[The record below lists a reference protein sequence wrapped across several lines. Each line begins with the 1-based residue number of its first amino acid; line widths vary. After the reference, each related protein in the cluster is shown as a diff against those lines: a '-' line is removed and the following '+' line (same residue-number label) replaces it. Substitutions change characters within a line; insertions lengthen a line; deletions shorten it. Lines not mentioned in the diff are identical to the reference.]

1 MSKYRTPILM
11 AFLVILLAACQGTD
25 NGSDELT
32 VIVDADGT
40 SQGYTYDKQISVG
53 QFLEEIGITL
63 GELDQVNPP
72 LYTQLTNGIRIT
84 VSRIVERNECN
95 DEPLPYE
102 TEIQPWQGLPPG
114 DSQIVQ
120 TGENGVVQVCYL
132 ITEKDGVEISR
143 NANPPIV
150 VKEPR
155 TEIVY
160 VGSEPLDTLISIEG
174 KLAYIAGGQAWIV
187 EGNTVRQRFL
197 TTDGRLDGRV
207 FDLSANGQYLLYT
220 RSTEDETD
228 PEFSNELWAI
238 LNTAA
243 TEPQPV
249 QLVPTDVR
257 YAQWVPGTPAPTVS
271 YSTAIPTDDVPN
283 WRAFND
289 LWVMEL
295 NPDSGDAI
303 SVDEVVATNQLGA
316 YSYWGRGYQWSPDGS
331 QVAWALADSVGVVD
345 LETDEFVTL
354 LSFPVYTTAL
364 ENFWLWIPKLSW
376 TDGGNLITTVHGKPY
391 GAESPE
397 ESIIFDTA
405 VVDTTSGLKVS
416 PFFSES
422 GIWATPTYSPRIDE
436 GDGNYTYLVAY
447 FQAREPLNSP
457 GSQYDLWVAD
467 SDGSNPRLLFPG
479 PNQQGLRP
487 DPEDGVAWS
496 PTGRYIAVIHQKN
509 LWIIEVQTGTGYQIT
524 SGGQA
529 SRPRWS
535 RTR

>member
-1 MSKYRTPILM
+1 MSKYLSLILIV
-11 AFLVILLAACQGTD
+11 FLLAACQEQD
-25 NGSDELT
+25 PASEEFT
-32 VIVDADGT
+32 VTVDADGT
-40 SQGYTYDKQISVG
+40 SQVYPYDKKISVG

-63 GELDQVNPP
+63 SELDQVNPP

-84 VSRIVERNECN
+84 VSRIVERKECN
-95 DEPLPYE
+95 DEPLAYDTE
-102 TEIQPWQGLPPG
+102 TQPWQGLPPG
-114 DSQIVQ
+114 ESQIVQ
-120 TGENGVVQVCYL
+120 TGENGIVQVCYL
-132 ITEKDGVEISR
+132 ITEKDGIEISR

-150 VKEPR
+150 VQEPR

-160 VGSEPLDTLISIEG
+160 VGSEPLDTLVSIEG
-174 KLAYIAGGQAWIV
+174 MLAYIAGGQAWIV

-197 TTDGRLDGRV
+197 TTDGRLDGRI
-207 FDLSANGQYLLYT
+207 FDLSPDGRELLYT

-243 TEPQPV
+243 TTPQPV

-257 YAQWVPGTPAPTVS
+257 FAQWVPGSSTPTVS
-271 YSTAIPTDDVPN
+271 YSTAIPTEDVPN

-295 NPDSGDAI
+295 DPETGDPL
-303 SVDEVVATNQLGA
+303 SVDEIVATNQLGA

-331 QVAWALADSVGVVD
+331 QVAWALADSVGLVN
-345 LETDEFVTL
+345 LETDEFITL
-354 LSFPVYTTAL
+354 LTFPVYTTAL

-376 TDGGNLITTVHGKPY
+376 SEEGHMITTVHGEPY

-405 VVDTTSGLKVS
+405 VVDTASGIRVN
-416 PFFSES
+416 PFFPES
-422 GIWATPTYSPRIDE
+422 GIWAIPTYSPKIDE
-436 GDGNYTYLVAY
+436 ADGNSTYLVAY

-479 PNQQGLRP
+479 SGQPGLRP
-487 DPEDGVAWS
+487 DPEDGIAWS
-496 PTGRYIAVIHQKN
+496 PTGRYIAVIYQKN
-509 LWIIEVQTGTGYQIT
+509 LWIIEVQTGASYQIT

-535 RTR
+535 HTR